1 MMAVPMANPAANV
14 RARREQSEEH
24 ATRTCRQKPAQNGPT
39 PASPTSRA
47 RLPCTS
53 ARISHTSASLRLSL
67 RTFFPDKIP
76 DQDGGASPTKSFNT
90 AHVFMFFFSSGARTS
105 TPCPFNLGPRTVGL
119 SGAAGW
125 VRKSCF
131 AHLRV
136 FMAGM
141 VASIRGCLTHVC
153 HGRGLGRGQDQA
165 RHRTLTP
172 AVSPCNA
179 EAKRY
184 DNDKVDTRA
193 SAVSR
198 SARTGPEKNRKPA
211 TPASCTFRRDPPGFA
226 WHFRKHLSKQRRK
239 CRYARQ
245 RSS

>member
-1 MMAVPMANPAANV
+1 M
-14 RARREQSEEH
+14 
-24 ATRTCRQKPAQNGPT
+24 
-39 PASPTSRA
+39 
-47 RLPCTS
+47 
-53 ARISHTSASLRLSL
+53 
-67 RTFFPDKIP
+67 
-76 DQDGGASPTKSFNT
+76 QDGACVYGFPPVPVHHA
-90 AHVFMFFFSSGARTS
+90 
-105 TPCPFNLGPRTVGL
+105 PFNLGPRTVGL

-125 VRKSCF
+125 VRKLCF

-136 FMAGM
+136 FMAGR

-153 HGRGLGRGQDQA
+153 HGRGSGRGRDQA

-172 AVSPCNA
+172 AVSPCSA

-211 TPASCTFRRDPPGFA
+211 APAGRTFRRDPPGFA
-226 WHFRKHLSKQRRK
+226 RHFRKHQSKQRRK

-245 RSS
+245 RPSWKLAARIPGLPHTWPRVKPVASKYWVRAECACAC